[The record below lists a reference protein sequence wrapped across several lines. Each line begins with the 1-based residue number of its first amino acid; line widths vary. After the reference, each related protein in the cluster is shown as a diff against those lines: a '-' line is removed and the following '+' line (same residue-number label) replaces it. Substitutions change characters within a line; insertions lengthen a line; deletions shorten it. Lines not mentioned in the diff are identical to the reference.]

1 MTWRHKQKIPY
12 KNYLVILNI
21 QRISFE
27 NISTW
32 QKHLSVFWSDFPC
45 QYAIVEHTKKTFI
58 NVHNMKIDCIFNDY
72 LSLKNI
78 IKLTILN
85 RNSSVIRQKGESQ
98 NWCFKE
104 TKHAK
109 FSEKRTF
116 VTPWCARTYQGVRNV
131 RFSENLACFVFLKH
145 PFWDSPFCLITD
157 EFYASKISFENFL
170 THAWS
175 MFPFYKPKNTRWDLV
190 FWCFQ
195 VE

>member
-12 KNYLVILNI
+12 KKYLVILNI

-27 NISTW
+27 NTSTW
-32 QKHLSVFWSDFPC
+32 QKHLSVFWSVFPC

-98 NWCFKE
+98 NWCYMK

-116 VTPWCARTYQGVRNV
+116 VTPWWFGKFGVFCFLETPV
-131 RFSENLACFVFLKH
+131 LRFTLLPYYRRILRIK
-145 PFWDSPFCLITD
+145 
-157 EFYASKISFENFL
+157 NFL
-170 THAWS
+170 RELLN
-175 MFPFYKPKNTRWDLV
+175 PCLV
-190 FWCFQ
+190 N
-195 VE
+195 VSIL

>member
-32 QKHLSVFWSDFPC
+32 QKHLSVFWSVFPC

-98 NWCFKE
+98 NWCFKK

-116 VTPWCARTYQGVRNV
+116 HTLWYACVRYMTFIWLLLWLLYDFYMYV
-131 RFSENLACFVFLKH
+131 IRRHMTFLVVY
-145 PFWDSPFCLITD
+145 T
-157 EFYASKISFENFL
+157 
-170 THAWS
+170 
-175 MFPFYKPKNTRWDLV
+175 
-190 FWCFQ
+190 
-195 VE
+195 